1 MMDPSAGLE
10 SESVSVLVSLLVSG
24 IEAEAGS

>member
-10 SESVSVLVSLLVSG
+10 SESESVLVSLLVSG

>member
-10 SESVSVLVSLLVSG
+10 SVSVSVLVSLLVSG